1 MARSGVEEAAM
12 RLLGAFYE
20 LSGHNPAVGVPLGA
34 PGEPKPDTATET
46 AGLSA
51 GTTEADVALRY
62 LLNQHYVTEGGA
74 PSEFRITVMGIDRIR
89 EVRRLD

>member
-1 MARSGVEEAAM
+1 MTTSGIEEAAM
-12 RLLGAFYE
+12 RLLGAFYD

-34 PGEPKPDTATET
+34 PGGPNPDTATET

-62 LLNQHYVTEGGA
+62 LVNQHYVTEGDA
-74 PSEFRITVMGIDRIR
+74 PSELRITVMGIDRIR
-89 EVRRLD
+89 EVRGLD